1 MGIKHRIA
9 VQANEF
15 YKEKEDRT
23 KPISPYDFCIAVVS
37 KGKELLVSYFLEDDN
52 ARASQLA
59 VNA

>member
-37 KGKELLVSYFLEDDN
+37 KGKELIVSYFLEDDN
-52 ARASQLA
+52 ARAS
-59 VNA
+59 